1 MVVVTCG
8 WVQRESIQVPTVM
21 EGGRGDLLQRSRAST
36 LHCKF
41 QRAGPYGQGGR
52 GGERRY
58 QLLHDLLV
66 VCVCVY
72 I

>member
-8 WVQRESIQVPTVM
+8 WVQRESIQVPIVM
-21 EGGRGDLLQRSRAST
+21 EGEGGDLLQRSRAST
-36 LHCKF
+36 LRCKF
-41 QRAGPYGQGGR
+41 QRAGPYGQTGR
-52 GGERRY
+52 GGERRN

-66 VCVCVY
+66 MY